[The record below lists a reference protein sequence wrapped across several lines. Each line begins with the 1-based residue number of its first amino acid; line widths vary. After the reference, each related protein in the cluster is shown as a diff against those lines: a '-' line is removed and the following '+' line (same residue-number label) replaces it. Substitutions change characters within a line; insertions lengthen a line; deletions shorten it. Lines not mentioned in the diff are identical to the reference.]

1 MNEKLKHE
9 YKVKKTDFIAGQY
22 RVEVDVGGKNYAIFN
37 TTVYNLD
44 KEYRERQMQL
54 LDKEVQEFCDKLNG
68 RHLSWPCIWVIA
80 SCFLFT
86 VLLNQCIA

>member
-1 MNEKLKHE
+1 MKKHE
-9 YKVKKTDFIAGQY
+9 YKVKKTSFTLGHY
-22 RVEVDVGGKNYAIFN
+22 TVEVDVGDKNFAYFK
-37 TTVYNLD
+37 TPVSNLEEQD
-44 KEYRERQMQL
+44 KARQMQL

-68 RHLSWPCIWVIA
+68 RYLSWPCIWVIA

>member
-1 MNEKLKHE
+1 MKKHE
-9 YKVKKTDFIAGQY
+9 YKVKKTEFFAGQY
-22 RVEVDVGGKNYAIFN
+22 RVEVPLGGKNYAIFN
-37 TTVYNLD
+37 TPVYNLEEQD
-44 KEYRERQMQL
+44 KARQMQL

-68 RHLSWPCIWVIA
+68 RSLSWPCIWVIA